1 MFSISPENS
10 VFKEKITFTKES
22 EFFLMDKV
30 HRSEFSFL
38 YKNSI
43 AIIPEL
49 EYNKN
54 SNIRGDRMLAYMT
67 AGEAAKK
74 WSISHRRVITLCQE
88 NRIPDVAMLGN
99 MWIIPKDAVK
109 PVDGRTIRYDKK
121 NPAKPF
127 VKWAGGKGQLLPTI
141 RKFYPA
147 GMGTTIRKYCE
158 PMVGAGAVL
167 FDILNTYEMDEVYIC
182 DTNAELMNAYIA
194 VKENVNQLIELL
206 MKYENEHLKRDDEG
220 RKEYYYQQ
228 RERFNAEIQKPDE
241 NNSLLRAALFIYLNK
256 TCFNGLYR
264 VNRKGLYN
272 VPMGAY
278 KNPKICDIDNLKKT
292 SELLQC
298 VTILT
303 ADYTCIENVVDEN
316 TLVYFD
322 PPYRP
327 LTKTSEFTSYNADD
341 FNDEDQ
347 IKLAEFIKSLKTA
360 KVMASNSDPKNVD
373 ENDEF
378 FDGLYAG
385 LNINRVSANRAI
397 NSKGKGR
404 GKINELL
411 ITNY

>member
-1 MFSISPENS
+1 
-10 VFKEKITFTKES
+10 
-22 EFFLMDKV
+22 
-30 HRSEFSFL
+30 
-38 YKNSI
+38 
-43 AIIPEL
+43 
-49 EYNKN
+49 
-54 SNIRGDRMLAYMT
+54 MLAYMT
-67 AGEAAKK
+67 AGEAAEK

-147 GMGTTIRKYCE
+147 GTGTTIRKYCE

-272 VPMGAY
+272 VPMGTY

-303 ADYTCIENVVDEN
+303 GDYTCIEKVVDKN

-347 IKLAEFIKSLKTA
+347 IKLAEFIKSLKSA

-404 GKINELL
+404 GKIKELL

>member
-1 MFSISPENS
+1 MY
-10 VFKEKITFTKES
+10 KLYRFTN
-22 EFFLMDKV
+22 
-30 HRSEFSFL
+30 SFL
-38 YKNSI
+38 YNNCI

-49 EYNKN
+49 EYNKIN
-54 SNIRGDRMLAYMT
+54 TIRGDVMLAYMT
-67 AGEAAKK
+67 AGEAADK

-99 MWIIPKDAVK
+99 MWIIPKDATK

-127 VKWAGGKGQLLPTI
+127 IKWAGGKGQLLPTI
-141 RKFYPA
+141 RKFYPSGL
-147 GMGTTIRKYCE
+147 GMTIRKYCE

-182 DTNAELMNAYIA
+182 DTNVELINVYKA
-194 VKENVNQLIELL
+194 VKNNVIELIELL
-206 MKYENEHLKRDDEG
+206 SKYENEHLKRDDEE

-228 RERFNAEIQKPDE
+228 RERFNAEIQQPNEE
-241 NNSLLRAALFIYLNK
+241 NTLLRAALFIYLNK
-256 TCFNGLYR
+256 TCFNGLFR
-264 VNRKGLYN
+264 VNKKGLFN
-272 VPMGAY
+272 VPMGSY
-278 KNPKICDIDNLKKT
+278 KNPTICDVENLKKT

-298 VTILT
+298 VTIMSG
-303 ADYTCIENVVDEN
+303 DYTYIKNIVDEN

-327 LTKTSEFTSYNADD
+327 LTKTADFTSYNADN

-347 IKLAEFIKSLKTA
+347 VKLAEFIKSLKIA
-360 KVMASNSDPKNVD
+360 KVIASNSDPKNVD
-373 ENDEF
+373 EKDEF
-378 FDGLYAG
+378 FDDLYSE
-385 LNINRVSANRAI
+385 LNIYRVSANRAI

-404 GKINELL
+404 GKVSELL